1 MFSMNDKVRILKND
15 LIGTVVD
22 ISEEDGETRYIV
34 ESDTPFSEGGYGGKW
49 KLFDCCGEELARVD
63 DSKTEKVRK
72 IS

>member
-15 LIGTVVD
+15 LVGTVVD

-34 ESDTPFSEGGYGGKW
+34 ESDTPYSEGGYGGKW
-49 KLFDCCGEELARVD
+49 KLFDCRGEELARAD
-63 DSKTEKVRK
+63 DPETEIARK